1 MPVPLGQYV
10 AKLKFVVSDG
20 ITRNIY
26 APGISDTAKQLSTQG
41 VRLADRAIKQDLL
54 TNVGIIIG
62 VDELHHYI
70 TGVWTVREVN
80 LFNTPGGAVI
90 HGPLP
95 QWASRDASVEW
106 DQSATLSQ
114 SVVVSSIAVG
124 PNPDLTWFWELETI
138 GLGGETLTPNER
150 QAQELVAES
159 ITKTGNQY
167 SVGLPFRSH
176 LHPPPNFAVAKGQL
190 DSLFCNK
197 LQKNEE
203 LKMQYEN
210 IIMKYK
216 AANFIEQVPVKPT
229 QGHFLPH
236 HLVAKQSET
245 TPLRIVYNASSKI
258 ATMQSLNDCLLSGP
272 SLTTL
277 LFDKLVDFRSNHFVV
292 TADISKAFHR

>member
-20 ITRNIY
+20 ITRNTY

-176 LHPPPNFAVAKGQL
+176 LRPSQ
-190 DSLFCNK
+190 
-197 LQKNEE
+197 
-203 LKMQYEN
+203 
-210 IIMKYK
+210 
-216 AANFIEQVPVKPT
+216 PVS
-229 QGHFLPH
+229 Q
-236 HLVAKQSET
+236 
-245 TPLRIVYNASSKI
+245 
-258 ATMQSLNDCLLSGP
+258 
-272 SLTTL
+272 
-277 LFDKLVDFRSNHFVV
+277 
-292 TADISKAFHR
+292 